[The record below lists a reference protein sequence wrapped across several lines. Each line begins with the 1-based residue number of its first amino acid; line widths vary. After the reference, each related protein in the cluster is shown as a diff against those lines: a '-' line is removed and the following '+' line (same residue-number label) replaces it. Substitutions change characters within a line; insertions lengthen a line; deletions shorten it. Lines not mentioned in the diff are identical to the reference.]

1 MKTVGARA
9 PCPVISRAV
18 SACATDRM
26 MPVGVAAEQPAMYSH
41 RCVHDTMHV
50 HVHVGKAFCLS
61 FREEVYID
69 EMDTDT
75 R

>member
-18 SACATDRM
+18 SACATVDDAGWGCRR
-26 MPVGVAAEQPAMYSH
+26 AAGMYTID
-41 RCVHDTMHV
+41 VHDTMHV

>member
-1 MKTVGARA
+1 
-9 PCPVISRAV
+9 
-18 SACATDRM
+18 
-26 MPVGVAAEQPAMYSH
+26 MYTID
-41 RCVHDTMHV
+41 VHDTMHV